1 MKKLAILIAALAL
14 SGCAVKPLQ
23 MNERVAIIQH
33 GDAQPQFNDA
43 LIAATQHCAKYGKVA
58 TMSAQT
64 CPGQCVTQFRC
75 E

>member
-14 SGCAVKPLQ
+14 TGCAAQALQ
-23 MNERVAIIQH
+23 KNEKVIILKH
-33 GDAQPQFNDA
+33 GTAMFDEALADAA
-43 LIAATQHCAKYGKVA
+43 VHCSQYGKVA

-64 CPGQCVTQFRC
+64 CPAGCVTQFRC